1 MNFGFQILIE
11 TVSGSQFAYQTASL
25 VEVNPGTS
33 VVVTTTD
40 MVDNINS
47 MPSTS
52 FANMSKSKFS
62 ELDIVFKDIELSLK
76 KCFQF
81 NKINYLALM
90 MVDRNP
96 HFHVIPRYSKS
107 FNFEGKKYYDNSWPS
122 PPDLSNS
129 IKLSDKEFN
138 FLHEFILKN
147 WSNE

>member
-1 MNFGFQILIE
+1 MNDTIYKFNYPSSLIKE
-11 TVSGSQFAYQTASL
+11 YDYWVVLIRPKQVTLGSL
-25 VEVNPGTS
+25 VLALKG
-33 VVVTTTD
+33 D
-40 MVDNINS
+40 
-47 MPSTS
+47 STS

-81 NKINYLALM
+81 NKIKYLALR

-107 FNFEGKKYYDNSWPS
+107 FNFAGKKYYDNSWPS

-129 IKLSDKEFN
+129 IKLSDKEFS